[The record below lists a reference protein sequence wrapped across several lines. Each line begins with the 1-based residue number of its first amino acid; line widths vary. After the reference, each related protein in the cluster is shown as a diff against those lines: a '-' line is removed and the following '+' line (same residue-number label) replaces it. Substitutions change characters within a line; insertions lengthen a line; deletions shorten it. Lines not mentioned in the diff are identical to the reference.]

1 MSDLVEYPQGD
12 EFPGVIGRTVQES
25 SPAWPQPTRAKDG
38 APNVM
43 FVVLDDVGYGQLSCF
58 GGLVDTPNIDR
69 VAASGLRYA
78 NMHTTALCSP
88 TRASILTGRNHHSSG
103 VACIMELATG
113 YPGYDGR
120 MPFENGML
128 PEMLVPEGYNT
139 FCLGKWHLS
148 PAEENTP
155 AGPFHRWPLGRG
167 FERFYGFLGGETNQW
182 YPDLTLDNSP
192 TRQPKGPEDGYHL
205 SEDLA
210 DQAIKMVVD
219 AHVNAPEKPFFMYY
233 APGAAHAPHH
243 VSKEWADRFKGQ
255 FDGGWDAYRETV
267 FANQQQLGL
276 LGPDAQLSPRDPD
289 VPEWST
295 LSPDERRLYAR
306 MMEVYA
312 GFVAHADHHFG
323 RILDTLEQLG
333 ELENT
338 LIMVV
343 SDNGASS
350 EGGVTGSFNEMRFFN
365 QVPESFEDNLAHIDD
380 LGGPSSYNHYAWG
393 WAWAGDT
400 PFRRWKRETY
410 RGGSTDPFILAWP
423 AGMQARGE
431 IRTQYAHVIDMVPT
445 VLDALGVAPPQAI
458 RGVAQTDLEGVS
470 FAHTF
475 DDAQAP
481 ERHLTQYFE
490 MFGHRAIYH
499 DGWRG
504 VCPWPAP
511 NFTTAAQLGRKLGQA
526 ITPEILD
533 ELDRTGWELY
543 DMEGDPTESRDV
555 AAEHPDVMRDLVA
568 RWWAEAER
576 FKVLPLDGGMQ
587 VRLATQRPQTSAPR
601 DRFVYYPGGSVVPA
615 FAAPM
620 IYNRPYSIEADVDV
634 PAGGAEGVLVAQGGD
649 AGGYTFYVKDG
660 QLCFLYNYVGLD
672 RFEVQGGNGGI
683 GEGRHTLRFEFEP
696 TGAPDIANGK
706 GAPGTGQLYV
716 DGKLVGATDFPHTTP
731 LFFELEGLSCGYDF
745 GAPAS
750 EVYTAPFPFTGTI
763 RQVAVDL
770 AGELIADDEAD
781 LRLMMARQ

>member
-1 MSDLVEYPQGD
+1 
-12 EFPGVIGRTVQES
+12 
-25 SPAWPQPTRAKDG
+25 
-38 APNVM
+38 
-43 FVVLDDVGYGQLSCF
+43 
-58 GGLVDTPNIDR
+58 
-69 VAASGLRYA
+69 
-78 NMHTTALCSP
+78 
-88 TRASILTGRNHHSSG
+88 
-103 VACIMELATG
+103 
-113 YPGYDGR
+113 

-255 FDGGWDAYRETV
+255 FDGGWDEYRETV
-267 FANQQQLGL
+267 FANQQRIGL

-295 LSPDERRLYAR
+295 LSADERRLYAR
-306 MMEVYA
+306 MMEVFA

-445 VLDALGVAPPQAI
+445 VLDALGIAPPAGDPG
-458 RGVAQTDLEGVS
+458 RASDRRWRASASRTRSTTRRRRSE
-470 FAHTF
+470 
-475 DDAQAP
+475 
-481 ERHLTQYFE
+481 HLTQYFE

-499 DGWRG
+499 DGWRA

-511 NFTTAAQLGRKLGQA
+511 NFTDRGQA
-526 ITPEILD
+526 RPQARPADHARDPRGARPQRLGALRHEGRP
-533 ELDRTGWELY
+533 DR
-543 DMEGDPTESRDV
+543 
-555 AAEHPDVMRDLVA
+555 VA
-568 RWWAEAER
+568 RR
-576 FKVLPLDGGMQ
+576 
-587 VRLATQRPQTSAPR
+587 RRRAP
-601 DRFVYYPGGSVVPA
+601 
-615 FAAPM
+615 
-620 IYNRPYSIEADVDV
+620 
-634 PAGGAEGVLVAQGGD
+634 
-649 AGGYTFYVKDG
+649 
-660 QLCFLYNYVGLD
+660 
-672 RFEVQGGNGGI
+672 
-683 GEGRHTLRFEFEP
+683 
-696 TGAPDIANGK
+696 
-706 GAPGTGQLYV
+706 
-716 DGKLVGATDFPHTTP
+716 
-731 LFFELEGLSCGYDF
+731 
-745 GAPAS
+745 
-750 EVYTAPFPFTGTI
+750 
-763 RQVAVDL
+763 
-770 AGELIADDEAD
+770 
-781 LRLMMARQ
+781 